1 MIKDT
6 EARVE
11 LNNSCFKTGDIITM
25 TGVKRKF
32 KWYDFINPYIWFKGR
47 PLKQYKVTH
56 NYKSSIDI
64 TPIYYTY

>member
-11 LNNSCFKTGDIITM
+11 LDNRCFKIGDIITM
-25 TGVKRKF
+25 IGVKRKF

-47 PLKQYKVTH
+47 PLKRFKVA
-56 NYKSSIDI
+56 NSYESSADV
-64 TPIYYTY
+64 TPIN